1 MANVHR
7 CIVIPAGSQV
17 LAQAI
22 CEGLA
27 GTAGAGMLTTG
38 ASTTGNEP
46 VTHYIAAGMIKEE
59 FAALMDSPTSL
70 YNACSQAQVS
80 VTEQQCIDILAAS
93 DVSDDEPFVALT
105 RLNLVLVGG

>member
-7 CIVIPAGSQV
+7 CIVVPAAYQIF
-17 LAQAI
+17 AQSL
-22 CEGLA
+22 CVGLA
-27 GTAGAGMLTTG
+27 GEAGAGMLTTG

-46 VTHYIAAGMIKEE
+46 ATHYIAAGVISEE
-59 FAALMDSPTSL
+59 FAVLMDSSTSL

-93 DVSDDEPFVALT
+93 DVSDDEPFAALA
-105 RLNLVLVGG
+105 RLNLVLVG